1 LSIHGFPA
9 SAGTFISVAAP
20 ARSRLFL
27 INRDIAFGSS
37 ETLTQVATI
46 SGPAE
51 GAKELADELNRAAW
65 TGDRLRLTEIFTDL
79 PDPVV
84 QACERAL
91 DGCPDPASLALGSD
105 GKPMAVLRVAFFAND
120 PTDLAREANAAM
132 DLGLQFLVENSLDE
146 DGRIEFTAKL
156 LSAECQVEAGKV
168 SDWWL
173 PPQSQL
179 LERTFPHPDD
189 LTKAFSDSRWATNV
203 ARAHW
208 LWVEDEG
215 EIRDDTTSATATW
228 VVEFFDELLSPET
241 NFRIFRQEDG
251 LDEESRGYLTPRN
264 RFLLWLSLWNIA
276 SDLDG
281 MLSMDIES
289 IVQDD
294 MPTSVRE
301 QPLTWW
307 SEMRASADRLCEAAR
322 LGEVS
327 ALEPRTVAEEALI
340 SLAARPSYIDWAND
354 SLEMSNYQQIF
365 DSLPRSPHDED
376 WEEVLP
382 DLTGDADVEM
392 VWDHHLDGIGDPDDL
407 ANKRLGIG
415 DYRPA
420 AWHTKFARAQANGQS
435 DDRG

>member
-1 LSIHGFPA
+1 MPIHGFPA

-27 INRDIAFGSS
+27 IGRDSAHGAS

-51 GAKELADELNRAAW
+51 RAQQLAAELNRAAW
-65 TGDRLRLTEIFTDL
+65 TGDRLRLAEIFTDL

-91 DGCPDPASLALGSD
+91 DGCPDPTSLALGSD
-105 GKPMAVLRVAFFAND
+105 GKPMAVLRESIFAND
-120 PTDLAREANAAM
+120 PIDLAREANAAM
-132 DLGLQFLVENSLDE
+132 DLSLQFIVENSLDE

-156 LSAECQVEAGKV
+156 LSDEGQVAPGKL
-168 SDWWL
+168 SDWWSS
-173 PPQSQL
+173 PPSQL
-179 LERTFPHPDD
+179 SERILPDPVD
-189 LTKAFSDSRWATNV
+189 LVKAFSDSRWATNV

-215 EIRDDTTSATATW
+215 EMRDDITSATATW

-241 NFRIFRQEDG
+241 NFRVFLQDDG

-281 MLSMDIES
+281 NLAMEMES
-289 IVQDD
+289 IVKDD

-301 QPLTWW
+301 QPRTWW
-307 SEMRASADRLCEAAR
+307 SEMRASANRLCEAAR

-340 SLAARPSYIDWAND
+340 SLATRRSYIEWAND
-354 SLEMSNYQQIF
+354 SLEMSNYQEIF
-365 DSLPRSPHDED
+365 DSLPRSPDDED

-392 VWDHHLDGIGDPDDL
+392 VWDHLEGIGDPDDQT
-407 ANKRLGIG
+407 NKVLGIG
-415 DYRPA
+415 DYRPS
-420 AWHTKFARAQANGQS
+420 AWHTKFARAQANGQ
-435 DDRG
+435 